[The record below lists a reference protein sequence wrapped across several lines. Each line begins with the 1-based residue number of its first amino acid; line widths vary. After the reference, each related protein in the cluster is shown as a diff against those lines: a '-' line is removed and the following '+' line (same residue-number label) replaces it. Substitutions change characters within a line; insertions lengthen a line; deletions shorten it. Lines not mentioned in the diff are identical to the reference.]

1 MEKLHEKAGQSAEG
15 KSGKDE
21 TQINVERNDKH
32 EKV

>member
-21 TQINVERNDKH
+21 TQVKGKEGFI
-32 EKV
+32 